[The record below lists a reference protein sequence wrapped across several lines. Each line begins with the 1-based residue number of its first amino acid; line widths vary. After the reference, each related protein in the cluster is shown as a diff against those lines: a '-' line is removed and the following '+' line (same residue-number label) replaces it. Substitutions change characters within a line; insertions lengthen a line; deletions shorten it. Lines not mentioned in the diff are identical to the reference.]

1 MNEQADNEQHS
12 NYDIAII
19 GMSGRFPGAPDLET
33 FWRNLRDGV
42 ESITFFTDEELKVR
56 GVPDAYLRA
65 PNFVKAAPILEG
77 IEQFEAPFFGYAPR
91 EAQLLDPQ
99 HRLLLECA
107 WEALEKA
114 GYNPYT
120 FPGLIGV
127 FAGTSLS
134 TYLLFNLMTN
144 PTLSDGEHSF
154 EVMISNDKDFI
165 GTRISY
171 HLNLRGPSLDVQTGC
186 STSLVATHLACEALL
201 SFQCDIALAGGVS
214 VNVPQRTGY
223 FYEEGG
229 ITSPD
234 GHCRAFDA
242 AASGTLF
249 GSGAGIVV
257 LKRLDDALRD
267 RDTILAVI
275 KSSAVNN
282 DGSLKIGYTAPS
294 VDGQAEVIARALAL
308 AEIDPATIQY
318 VETHGTG
325 TALGDPIEVTALTR
339 TYRAST
345 DAKQFCGLGAVK
357 SNIGHLD
364 AAAGVAGLIKTVLA
378 LHHKQIPP
386 SLHFQQP
393 NPKLDLENSPFY
405 VNDTLQ
411 PWPRSTTPARAGVS
425 SFGIGGTNAHL
436 ILEEAP
442 AVEETA
448 TGEAGRYQ
456 LILLSARTE
465 TALSQATTNLVQYWQ
480 EHPSLAAADVAYTLQ
495 VGRKRFNYRRALV
508 CQGRDDALARLEQLP
523 PQDVFTAYE
532 EAHERPIVFMFPG
545 GGAQYL
551 EMGRDLYE
559 QETAF
564 REVVDECAAIL
575 KPLLG
580 YDIRGRIYPQIID
593 DAAAEQFKDTGL
605 ALPALF
611 TVSYATARLL
621 MAWGIKP
628 AAMIGHSLGEY
639 VAAALSGVF
648 SLADALAL
656 VVRRGYLFEQ
666 LPEGA
671 MISVPL
677 AAAATQPFMNEQ
689 LSFAAINGPGQ
700 CVVAG
705 PVAALEQFTNRL
717 DAEEIEYRRL
727 PIHVAAH
734 SVMVE
739 PLVEP
744 FSQFVATLPRHEPQI
759 PFISNVTGTW
769 LTAAEATDPNYWGQH
784 LRQTVQ
790 FGAGIS
796 TLLAEPGYVFV
807 EIGPGR
813 TLSALARFQA
823 SKEQRQAIL
832 STLRHPYDQ
841 VNDNAFLLA
850 TLGKLWLAGVTPDW
864 QERYGTETP
873 RRVPLP
879 TYPFE
884 RQRYWIEPGQTTP
897 AAAAPQGKLP
907 DISDWFYT
915 PTWQKTALRPRL
927 SPQALSRQTGRWLI
941 FDDGSAL
948 GQALTDQLRQ
958 AGQEMV
964 QVTAGTRFY
973 SGHSYTIRPDIRAD
987 YDALIRELAQQ
998 DKMPERIIHLWGMI
1012 EIGNDFAKAQDYG
1025 FYSLLYLTQA
1035 VQSYQPHANLALWIM
1050 ANGLYQI
1057 ESQDILN
1064 PHKTTVLGPATI
1076 IPQEHEPISCHTV
1089 DVMLPA
1095 ANRIDHLAHLLL
1107 SEIIHPPTT
1116 HTLAYRGWQRW
1127 ERRFVPLTGLDEDT
1141 EKGWSLRPRGTYL
1154 ITGGLGNVGLQLA
1167 AYLAQQVQARLV
1179 LVGRSPFPARE
1190 AWPDYLAQPEADD
1203 SISQKIRKLQAIE
1216 AAGGSVM
1223 TAIADVANLAQMQ
1236 AVLTE
1241 AEAQFGS
1248 VHGVIHAAGMAGET
1262 TITLIP
1268 DLSLAECERHFQAK
1282 VHGTQV
1288 LHHLLQGRELDF
1300 VLLFSSNVS
1309 VLGGLGATAYAA
1321 ANYFLDSFAAAQE
1334 MNGKRWISANWD
1346 GWLGDEQTSLSG
1358 SFRTSIDQ
1366 FAMHPSESSTA
1377 FARIVTQ
1384 ATTPQVI
1391 VSTGHLPTRL
1401 DLWINRTDAAAA
1413 TQTTVLHPRPQLDT
1427 AYVAPENEL
1436 QAMIADIWRLQLG
1449 VDELGIHDNFFDLGG
1464 NSLIALKVISR
1475 LKKELQRDIPVVS
1488 LFEGPTISTLAELL
1502 SQQPNG
1508 HKAYEESRSRGE
1520 QRRQRRQ
1527 QPSEGFYP
1535 I

>member
-1 MNEQADNEQHS
+1 MNEQAGNELHT

-19 GMSGRFPGAPDLET
+19 GMSGRFPGAPNLEM

-42 ESITFFTDEELKVR
+42 ESITFFTDEELKAR
-56 GVPDAYLRA
+56 GVPASYLRA
-65 PNFVKAAPILEG
+65 PNFVKAAPVLEG
-77 IEQFEAPFFGYAPR
+77 IDQFEAAFFGYAPR

-107 WEALEKA
+107 WEALENA
-114 GYNPYT
+114 GYNPYA
-120 FPGLIGV
+120 FPGMIGV

-144 PTLSDGEHSF
+144 PVFSDSEHSF
-154 EVMISNDKDFI
+154 EAMISNDKDFLS
-165 GTRISY
+165 TRISY

-201 SFQCDIALAGGVS
+201 SFQCDMALTGGVS

-242 AASGTLF
+242 AAAGTLF

-267 RDTILAVI
+267 RDNILAVI

-294 VDGQAEVIARALAL
+294 VEGQAEVIARTLAL
-308 AEIDPATIQY
+308 ADIDPTTIQY
-318 VETHGTG
+318 IETHGTG
-325 TALGDPIEVTALTR
+325 TALGDPIEVMALTR
-339 TYRAST
+339 TFRAST
-345 DAKQFCGLGAVK
+345 ETKQFCALGAVK

-378 LHHKQIPP
+378 LQHKQLPP
-386 SLHFQQP
+386 SLHFQQA

-405 VNDTLQ
+405 VNATLK
-411 PWPRSTTPARAGVS
+411 PWPLSPTPSRAGVS
-425 SFGIGGTNAHL
+425 SFGIGGTNAHI

-442 AVEETA
+442 PTEENVPERTE
-448 TGEAGRYQ
+448 TYQ
-456 LILLSARTE
+456 LLLLSGRTE
-465 TALSQATTNLVQYWQ
+465 TALAQATTNLAHHWRA
-480 EHPSLAAADVAYTLQ
+480 HPSLTAADVAYTLQ
-495 VGRKRFNYRRALV
+495 TGRKRFNYRRALV
-508 CQGRDDALARLEQLP
+508 CQGRDDGLEKLEQLT
-523 PQDVFTAYE
+523 PQAVFTAYA
-532 EAHERPIVFMFPG
+532 EANERPVVFMFPG
-545 GGAQYL
+545 GGAQYID
-551 EMGRDLYE
+551 MGRDLYE
-559 QETAF
+559 QETVFQEA
-564 REVVDECAAIL
+564 VDECAAIL

-580 YDIRGRIYPQIID
+580 YDLRRRIYAQVID
-593 DAAAEQFKDTGL
+593 EAATERFKDTGL

-671 MISVPL
+671 MVSVPL
-677 AAAATQPFMNEQ
+677 AAAETHPFMNEQ

-705 PVAALEQFTNRL
+705 PVAALEQFTTHL
-717 DAEEIEYRRL
+717 EAEEIEYRRL

-739 PLVEP
+739 PLVAT

-769 LTAAEATDPNYWGQH
+769 ITAAEAMDPAYWGRH

-790 FGAGIS
+790 FGDGIN
-796 TLLAEPGYVFV
+796 TLLAEPGYVFL

-813 TLSALARFQA
+813 TLSTLARFQA

-841 VNDNAFLLA
+841 VDDNAFLLE
-850 TLGKLWLAGVTPDW
+850 TLGKLWLAGVALSWP
-864 QERYGTETP
+864 EIYGAEAP
-873 RRVPLP
+873 QRVPLP

-884 RQRYWIEPGQTTP
+884 RQRYWIEPGQTTT

-907 DISDWFYT
+907 NISDWFYT
-915 PTWQKTALRPRL
+915 QNWQRAAARPRL
-927 SPQALSRQTGRWLI
+927 SAQTLNRQTGRWLI
-941 FDDGSAL
+941 FDDGGTL
-948 GQALTDQLRQ
+948 GQALADQLRQ
-958 AGQEMV
+958 AGQEIV
-964 QVTAGTRFY
+964 QVTAGARFY
-973 SGHSYTIRPDIRAD
+973 SGHSYTIRPDMRSD
-987 YDALIRELAQQ
+987 YDALIRELSQQ
-998 DKMPERIIHLWGMI
+998 EKMPDRVVHLWNI
-1012 EIGNDFAKAQDYG
+1012 VETEADFAQTQGYG
-1025 FYSLLYLTQA
+1025 FYSLLYLSQA
-1035 VQSYQPHANLALWIM
+1035 IQAYQPNADLSLWIVT
-1050 ANGLYQI
+1050 NGLYQI
-1057 ESQDILN
+1057 ESRDSVN
-1064 PHKTTVLGPATI
+1064 PYKATVLGPATI
-1076 IPQEHEPISCHTV
+1076 IAQEHERIRCYTV
-1089 DVMLPA
+1089 DVVPPPDA
-1095 ANRIDHLAHLLL
+1095 QIDRLAHFLLAEMVKP
-1107 SEIIHPPTT
+1107 SAT
-1116 HTLAYRGWQRW
+1116 HTLAYRGLQRW
-1127 ERRFVPLTGLDEDT
+1127 ERVFTPLPALGDDE
-1141 EKGWSLRPRGTYL
+1141 EKGWPLRPRGTYL

-1167 AYLAQQVQARLV
+1167 DYLSRQVQARLV
-1179 LVGRSPFPARE
+1179 LVGRSPFPAHE
-1190 AWPDYLAQPEADD
+1190 SWTEYLAEHDTDD
-1203 SISQKIRKLQAIE
+1203 PLSLKIRKLQAIE
-1216 AAGGSVM
+1216 AAGGEIM
-1223 TAIADVANLAQMQ
+1223 LAMADVADLAQMQ
-1236 AVLTE
+1236 AVLTQ
-1241 AEAQFGS
+1241 AEVQFGP

-1268 DLSLAECERHFQAK
+1268 ELSPAECERHFQAK
-1282 VHGTQV
+1282 VHGTQA
-1288 LHHLLQGRELDF
+1288 LGHLLQGCELDF

-1321 ANYFLDSFAAAQE
+1321 ANYFMDSFAAAQD
-1334 MNGKRWISANWD
+1334 MNGQRWISANWD
-1346 GWLGDEQTSLSG
+1346 GWLGHEQASLSG

-1366 FAMHPSESSTA
+1366 FAMHPHESNEA
-1377 FARIVTQ
+1377 FDRIVTQ
-1384 ATTPQVI
+1384 ALTPQVI

-1401 DLWINRTDAAAA
+1401 DLWINRKGTSEP
-1413 TQTTVLHPRPQLDT
+1413 TNTSVLHPRPQLDT

-1475 LKKELQRDIPVVS
+1475 LKKELQRDIPIVS
-1488 LFEGPTISTLAELL
+1488 LFEGPTIFTLAELL
-1502 SQQPNG
+1502 SQHQNG
-1508 HKAYEESRSRGE
+1508 YKEYEESRSRGE

-1527 QPSEGFYP
+1527 GQHVG
-1535 I
+1535 